1 MCRYKKPIKNN
12 KPPIL
17 KSVLCYNARLSYS
30 LKKKTKMNMRNVFTV
45 LILLCSS
52 LTWAQRTVPTEMDVA
67 VLKQV
72 NYPQVVLSNGGF
84 PWLKILTLGW
94 LDNNVSAFNTTHDLR
109 IKDERNRFIVRGK
122 LMLHL
127 GKTVAVRRN
136 DAGNITEIWVLTDA
150 EQKAFEQ
157 RAATLQP

>member
-1 MCRYKKPIKNN
+1 
-12 KPPIL
+12 
-17 KSVLCYNARLSYS
+17 
-30 LKKKTKMNMRNVFTV
+30 MRKFFTL

-52 LTWAQRTVPTEMDVA
+52 LTWAQRTVPADMDVA

-109 IKDERNRFIVRGK
+109 IKDERNRFIVRGR
-122 LMLHL
+122 LVGHI
-127 GKTVAVRRN
+127 GKTVAVRR
-136 DAGNITEIWVLTDA
+136 DDSGNISEIWVLTDS

-157 RAATLQP
+157 RAAALRP

>member
-1 MCRYKKPIKNN
+1 
-12 KPPIL
+12 
-17 KSVLCYNARLSYS
+17 
-30 LKKKTKMNMRNVFTV
+30 MRKFFTL

-52 LTWAQRTVPTEMDVA
+52 LTWAQRTVPADMDVA

-109 IKDERNRFIVRGK
+109 IKDERNRFIVRGR
-122 LMLHL
+122 LVGHI
-127 GKTVAVRRN
+127 GKTVAVRR
-136 DAGNITEIWVLTDA
+136 DDSGNISEIWVLTDS

-157 RAATLQP
+157 RAAALQP

>member
-1 MCRYKKPIKNN
+1 
-12 KPPIL
+12 
-17 KSVLCYNARLSYS
+17 
-30 LKKKTKMNMRNVFTV
+30 MRKFFTL

-52 LTWAQRTVPTEMDVA
+52 LTWAQRTVPADMDVA

-109 IKDERNRFIVRGK
+109 IKDQRNRFIVRGK
-122 LMLHL
+122 LVGHI
-127 GKTVAVRRN
+127 GKTVAVRR
-136 DAGNITEIWVLTDA
+136 DDSGNISEIWVLTDS

-157 RAATLQP
+157 RAAALQP